1 MRQKVPEVRSEEDTF
16 LHSLGARVRSL
27 RARRGLTRKRLALE
41 ADVSERHLA
50 NLEQGTGNASILILK
65 QIAAAL
71 NCPLAELIG
80 DETVSSPEWLLLR
93 SLLAGRGERDLRRAR
108 AILAPLF
115 GVAPETDLVRL
126 RHIALI
132 GLRGAGKST
141 LGALLAEQLDI
152 GFVEISAEIE
162 KLAGGSAPEIQSLYG
177 ASAYHRYERRALEMA
192 LDQYPEAVIT
202 TPGSI
207 VSEPSTFGVL
217 LSRCYVVWIQASPQE
232 HMRRVIEQGDLRPMG
247 GVADSAEAMEDLKH
261 ILDGRAPLYGKADLK
276 VDTTG
281 LTVGESFA
289 LLYTG
294 VQVARTA
301 LAEQN

>member
-1 MRQKVPEVRSEEDTF
+1 MRPKVPEVLTDEETF
-16 LHSLGARVRSL
+16 LHALGMRVRSL
-27 RARRGLTRKRLALE
+27 RARRGLTRKRLAQVAE
-41 ADVSERHLA
+41 VSERHLA

-65 QIAAAL
+65 QIAGAL
-71 NCPLAELIG
+71 SCPLAELIG

-108 AILAPLF
+108 SILAPLF

-126 RHIALI
+126 RHIALV

-141 LGALLAEQLDI
+141 LGAMLAEQLEV
-152 GFVEISAEIE
+152 GFVEISTEIE
-162 KLAGGSAPEIQSLYG
+162 KLAGGSVPEIQSLYG
-177 ASAYHRYERRALEMA
+177 ASAYHRYERRALEAA
-192 LDQYPEAVIT
+192 LDHYPDAIIT

-232 HMRRVIEQGDLRPMG
+232 HMQRVIAQGDLRPMG
-247 GVADSAEAMEDLKH
+247 GAADSVEAMEDLKH
-261 ILDGRAPLYGKADLK
+261 ILEGRAPLYGKADLK

-281 LTVGESFA
+281 LTVDEAFA
-289 LLYTG
+289 LLGAG
-294 VQVARTA
+294 VRAARTV
-301 LAEQN
+301 LAERG